1 MEEYAEIQELIEGKD
16 EFEQQFEE
24 LNNSLIFFEKY
35 IKTAEPIVKLI
46 KKFEVSN

>member
-24 LNNSLIFFEKY
+24 LIIRSYFSKNISKQPSQL
-35 IKTAEPIVKLI
+35 
-46 KKFEVSN
+46 SN